1 MLFDYDKAPSPMKNE
16 SVKVYYE
23 MLREK
28 RDALRVKRGID
39 ILVSLLM
46 IVMLMPLLIL
56 IAITVKLDSKGP
68 VLFKQERIT
77 RGMKKF
83 RILKFRTMVDGA
95 AMLGPA
101 VTLKDDKRITKV
113 GSFLRK
119 TRIDEL
125 PQLFNVLIGDMSFVG
140 TRPEVE
146 KYVNHYSEDMM
157 ATLLLPAGITSMAS
171 IEFRNEA
178 ERLKNAENSD
188 RVYIEEILPAKM
200 VLNLEYLRD
209 FSLKLD
215 FRILFKTI
223 TK

>member
-28 RDALRVKRGID
+28 SDALRVKRGID
-39 ILVSLLM
+39 IVFSLLM
-46 IVMLMPLLIL
+46 IILLMPLLML
-56 IAITVKLDSKGP
+56 ISAVVKLDSKGP

-101 VTLKDDKRITKV
+101 VTLKGDKRITKV
-113 GSFLRK
+113 GRFLRK

-125 PQLFNVLIGDMSFVG
+125 PQLFNVLAGDMSFVG

-157 ATLLLPAGITSMAS
+157 ATLLLPAGITSKAS

-178 ERLKNAENSD
+178 ERLKNTENSD

-215 FRILFKTI
+215 FKILVKTI

>member
-1 MLFDYDKAPSPMKNE
+1 MLFDYDKLPSPMKNE

-28 RDALRVKRGID
+28 KVALVIKRGLD
-39 ILVSLLM
+39 
-46 IVMLMPLLIL
+46 IVMSLVMIAALMPIL
-56 IAITVKLDSKGP
+56 IVISLIVKFDSKGP
-68 VLFKQERIT
+68 VFFKQERIT

-83 RILKFRTMVDGA
+83 RIIKFRTMVDGA

-101 VTLKDDKRITKV
+101 VTLKGDKRITKV
-113 GSFLRK
+113 GWVLRK

-125 PQLFNVLIGDMSFVG
+125 PQLFNVLAGDMSFVG

-146 KYVNHYSEDMM
+146 KYVKHYSDDMM
-157 ATLLLPAGITSMAS
+157 ATLLLPAGITSNAS

-178 ERLKNAENSD
+178 ERLKNTENSD

-200 VLNLEYLRD
+200 ALNLEYLRD

-215 FRILFKTI
+215 FKILIKTM